1 MSFSCRLVVE
11 GEVVHVYH
19 TQQNSR
25 VYHETEL
32 DSLEFGLEVI
42 ISSVCLLLSTQHQ
55 HNSQRPGMQKERN
68 SRCYTNNTL
77 FTRKVL
83 LNPWKFGDGGQ
94 SLEKQNFYFWT
105 WVFSSFSYSVDWA
118 WPRKAYVFKAPCRD
132 ACVKVIIVGTLFD
145 WVSLKSK
152 PK

>member
-1 MSFSCRLVVE
+1 MSFSRRLVVE

-55 HNSQRPGMQKERN
+55 HSSQRPGMQKERN
-68 SRCYTNNTL
+68 SWCNTSNTI

-83 LNPWKFGDGGQ
+83 LNP
-94 SLEKQNFYFWT
+94 
-105 WVFSSFSYSVDWA
+105 
-118 WPRKAYVFKAPCRD
+118 
-132 ACVKVIIVGTLFD
+132 
-145 WVSLKSK
+145 
-152 PK
+152 

>member
-1 MSFSCRLVVE
+1 MSFSCRLLVE
-11 GEVVHVYH
+11 GEVVHVYQ
-19 TQQNSR
+19 TLQNSR

-42 ISSVCLLLSTQHQ
+42 ISSVYLLLSTQHQ

-68 SRCYTNNTL
+68 SRCYTSNTL

-94 SLEKQNFYFWT
+94 SLEKEKLLLLNLTFFQLQLLSWL
-105 WVFSSFSYSVDWA
+105 SFTKKGICFQS
-118 WPRKAYVFKAPCRD
+118 
-132 ACVKVIIVGTLFD
+132 T
-145 WVSLKSK
+145 VSCCLC
-152 PK
+152 